1 MNHKR
6 RRPKHRRSGC
16 LLCKPH
22 KLAANVKADR
32 AKGRRAAMRHE
43 TAAW

>member
-1 MNHKR
+1 VNYKR
-6 RRPKHRRSGC
+6 GRPKHRRSGC

-22 KLAANVKADR
+22 KLSADVKADR